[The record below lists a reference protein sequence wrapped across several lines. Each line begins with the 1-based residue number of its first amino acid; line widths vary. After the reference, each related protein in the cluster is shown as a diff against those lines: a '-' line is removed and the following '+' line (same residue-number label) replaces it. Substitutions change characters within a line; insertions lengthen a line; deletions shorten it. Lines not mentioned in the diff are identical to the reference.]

1 MPSRPQT
8 TNQHRATV
16 LAMLKLC
23 DLIVVMFAF
32 VFAVVV
38 SQEDTDWVSILESR
52 VKAIN
57 FLFLV
62 LYVAYC
68 HVVFHSYG
76 LYRSYR
82 LSPSS
87 RELRDLCSAV
97 LVISLPILLFRGP
110 LGFEYANAHFF

>member
-8 TNQHRATV
+8 TNLHRSTV

-23 DLIVVMFAF
+23 DL
-32 VFAVVV
+32 AVVV
-38 SQEDTDWVSILESR
+38 IAFVLALVASQNQDVLAMLEER

-57 FLFLV
+57 FLFLA
-62 LYVAYC
+62 LYVAYA
-68 HVVFHSYG
+68 HVVFHSFG

-87 RELRDLCSAV
+87 RELRDVCSAV
-97 LVISLPILLFRGP
+97 LVIAFPVLLFRGV
-110 LGFEYANAHFF
+110 